1 MLSAADA
8 QFVRRDSALP
18 GLATM
23 LDPEAFAGALAPFM
37 PAIDP
42 GSARIEYVRYKPGK
56 SCIVAYRVGVA
67 GMEVKLYAKAHP
79 AFRRSPPA
87 PRPLGPKRIVLQ
99 EGAITVSTFPTDGKL
114 KAVAELVDPES
125 RNRVLREVVP
135 ERPDLWGGI
144 LEDLR
149 YMPERRYVAQLL
161 AGGTVQASVKV
172 YVEREY
178 ETVRRAKALE
188 SRGPLRIARR
198 LGCSDVYRVVSHE
211 WLSGRLLS
219 QLVLDPEMDLE
230 AMARTGAALAELHS
244 QQPAGLERLTR
255 RAEGATLLSLSA
267 NLGFVLPHLSGRFDG
282 LARRLADS
290 LAEESPVYQPIHGDF
305 YAKQVLLGE
314 NTVAFLDL
322 DRAAY
327 GDPAADLGRFV
338 AHLEREAL
346 WGTLTAGRLEA
357 LRDALLEGY
366 REATRRPI
374 PSRLELYTGVG
385 LFRLTPDPLRF
396 REPSWPERTEAI
408 LDRSETILQ
417 GPRQVTDAG
426 RVGGDLPGTFDG

>member
-135 ERPDLWGGI
+135 ERPDL
-144 LEDLR
+144 
-149 YMPERRYVAQLL
+149 
-161 AGGTVQASVKV
+161 
-172 YVEREY
+172 
-178 ETVRRAKALE
+178 
-188 SRGPLRIARR
+188 
-198 LGCSDVYRVVSHE
+198 
-211 WLSGRLLS
+211 
-219 QLVLDPEMDLE
+219 E

-305 YAKQVLLGE
+305 YAKQV
-314 NTVAFLDL
+314 
-322 DRAAY
+322 
-327 GDPAADLGRFV
+327 
-338 AHLEREAL
+338 
-346 WGTLTAGRLEA
+346 
-357 LRDALLEGY
+357 
-366 REATRRPI
+366 
-374 PSRLELYTGVG
+374 
-385 LFRLTPDPLRF
+385 
-396 REPSWPERTEAI
+396 
-408 LDRSETILQ
+408 
-417 GPRQVTDAG
+417 
-426 RVGGDLPGTFDG
+426 